1 MERAVQL
8 NAKKLAAQKRGE
20 SLTYEELEEQALA
33 LSPTRI
39 DGSPEAI
46 AHSLQW
52 STKYQMD
59 HRQDKYDE
67 AHKNPPQYIPYP

>member
-8 NAKKLAAQKRGE
+8 NAKKIAAQKRGE

-46 AHSLQW
+46 AHTLQW
-52 STKYQMD
+52 STKY
-59 HRQDKYDE
+59 
-67 AHKNPPQYIPYP
+67 